1 MYHCLRRLPI
11 ALLPITLFF
20 AGCAGAPLEYP
31 KDAQTAR
38 DVEAYIVSHSVVDD
52 RGRFAEIF
60 CPVLEEHGRKLPD
73 YRPCEEALRD
83 IEGGE
88 GSTGAPVSLGLS
100 QSDFLFLWVPGLGWD
115 CFEEWLAPDY
125 LGAKH
130 VAQFGYDVRKIAVDG
145 LSSTANNARM
155 IRDYVAALPEEDRN
169 RPIVLGGYSKGTPD
183 ILEAIVAYPELA
195 ARVVAVV
202 SLAGAVKG
210 SPLAVDATQAQ
221 ANMLTMVP
229 GSSCDEEDG
238 DNAAVAS
245 LNPEVRK
252 QWLLDN
258 PLPVH
263 IQYFSA
269 IAYPKPERV
278 SWALRKGAL
287 LLGKT
292 DFRNDTQLIFF
303 DQIIDGS
310 KVFAVLNAD
319 HWAVAVPIQRTHPV
333 VGSTLLD
340 QNDYPR
346 EAFLEA
352 LLRYLEEQLDQ
363 TLDDS

>member
-1 MYHCLRRLPI
+1 MYRYLCRLPI
-11 ALLPITLFF
+11 VLLPITLFF
-20 AGCAGAPLEYP
+20 AGCAGAPLEQTEN
-31 KDAQTAR
+31 AQTVL
-38 DVEAYIVSHSVVDD
+38 DMNAYIASHRVADD

-60 CPVLEEHGRKLPD
+60 CPVLEKHGRDLPD

-83 IEGGE
+83 IEGAE
-88 GSTGAPVSLGLS
+88 GATGAPVSLGS
-100 QSDFLFLWVPGLGWD
+100 SRSDFLFLWVPGLGWD

-125 LGAKH
+125 LGTRH
-130 VAQFGYDVRKIAVDG
+130 VAQFGYEVRKIAVDG
-145 LSSTANNARM
+145 LSSTTNNARM
-155 IRDYVAALPEEDRN
+155 IRDYVAALPGEDLN
-169 RPIVLGGYSKGTPD
+169 RPIILGGYSKGAPD
-183 ILEAIVAYPELA
+183 ILEAIVVYPELA

-210 SPLAVDATQAQ
+210 SPLAADSTQAQ

-229 GSSCDEEDG
+229 GSSCEEEDG

-245 LNPEVRK
+245 LHPEVRK
-252 QWLLDN
+252 QWLQDN

-278 SWALRKGAL
+278 SWALRNGAL

-292 DFRNDTQLIFF
+292 DSRNDTQLILF
-303 DQIIDGS
+303 DQIIPGS
-310 KVFAVLNAD
+310 KVFAILNAD
-319 HWAVAVPIQRTHPV
+319 HWAVAVPIQRTHPI
-333 VGSTLLD
+333 VGSTVLD

-352 LLRYLEEQLDQ
+352 MLRYLEEQLDQ
-363 TLDDS
+363 APDDS